1 MRFGNWI
8 AGGFRIVTGMEAP
21 PTDLPD
27 GRADLVSRRR
37 LLQLAGAASL
47 AATVSACSTTGV
59 ESAAGHTPRPGPS
72 STTTA
77 RPEATPIP
85 NPPSQIVAS
94 PTPASSAPSGVLL
107 CRDAWGARPARS
119 GGRRQTITRMTLHH
133 AGVVLGDNRNVV
145 ARLRE
150 DQRYHQDD
158 LGWIDIAYHV
168 GVDRSGN
175 IFELRAPEFVGDTAT
190 SYDPTGHFLVICEG
204 DFDKE
209 TVTENQLQGA
219 ALAFAS
225 AAQSFHISTDTLAGH
240 RDFAATSCP
249 GANLYAHLASGDLKR
264 RIDDL
269 LAAGPVDLQRVCGP
283 EADAIVVAIEAGQ

>member
-1 MRFGNWI
+1 
-8 AGGFRIVTGMEAP
+8 
-21 PTDLPD
+21 
-27 GRADLVSRRR
+27 
-37 LLQLAGAASL
+37 
-47 AATVSACSTTGV
+47 
-59 ESAAGHTPRPGPS
+59 
-72 STTTA
+72 
-77 RPEATPIP
+77 
-85 NPPSQIVAS
+85 
-94 PTPASSAPSGVLL
+94 
-107 CRDAWGARPARS
+107 
-119 GGRRQTITRMTLHH
+119 MTLHH

-190 SYDPTGHFLVICEG
+190 SYDPTGHFLVDLRRRFRQRNG
-204 DFDKE
+204 DGE
-209 TVTENQLQGA
+209 PTPRSRAGLRVW
-219 ALAFAS
+219 

-269 LAAGPVDLQRVCGP
+269 LAAGPVDLQPFVGRKRTQSSQPSRQASDGKFYTTVRSEMANATSGWQKSDDRRRRCGVCRSGSVSRSCLKVSFP
-283 EADAIVVAIEAGQ
+283 TA

>member
-1 MRFGNWI
+1 
-8 AGGFRIVTGMEAP
+8 
-21 PTDLPD
+21 
-27 GRADLVSRRR
+27 
-37 LLQLAGAASL
+37 
-47 AATVSACSTTGV
+47 
-59 ESAAGHTPRPGPS
+59 
-72 STTTA
+72 
-77 RPEATPIP
+77 
-85 NPPSQIVAS
+85 
-94 PTPASSAPSGVLL
+94 
-107 CRDAWGARPARS
+107 
-119 GGRRQTITRMTLHH
+119 MTLHH

-209 TVTENQLQGA
+209 TVTENQLQGT

-225 AAQSFHISTDTLAGH
+225 AAQSFHTSTDTLAGH

-249 GANLYAHLASGDLKR
+249 GANLYAISRRATSSAASMTCWPLAPWIFNAFVGPKR
-264 RIDDL
+264 TQSSQPSRQASDGKFCTTVRNGECDIWM
-269 LAAGPVDLQRVCGP
+269 AKVR
-283 EADAIVVAIEAGQ
+283 